1 MSSTASRSSIQV
13 SKQKE
18 AKENQNIMGDKN
30 KDFYTD
36 AHLFV
41 SAIRV
46 CEQQNNTPPTVED
59 ICRILSMSIEHSS
72 YICRKLKQMG
82 IIDVVEGSYGVRL
95 FVQDFLK
102 IEEIPRGDNES
113 KLEEELKKFRES
125 QKGLSQK
132 IESIQTQQAEKKKQL
147 FAEMEKKLK
156 QELNKK

>member
-1 MSSTASRSSIQV
+1 MSSTASRSSIQF
-13 SKQKE
+13 SKQKD
-18 AKENQNIMGDKN
+18 AKENQHIMEDKN

-46 CEQQNNTPPTVED
+46 CEHQHHTPPTVED

-82 IIDVVEGSYGVRL
+82 IIDVVEGSFGNRL
-95 FVQDFLK
+95 FVRDFLK
-102 IEEIPRGDNES
+102 IEEIPRGENES

-132 IESIQTQQAEKKKQL
+132 IESIQAQQAEKKKNL

-156 QELNKK
+156 QELDKK